1 MSDNLSIPQ
10 VLPAENFVISA
21 GTVCFDVSRSMIL
34 LLYHRPKAEYL
45 LPKGRVNAGERF
57 SDAALRETLEE
68 SGVTAT
74 LLPSPITTLA
84 QGLGP
89 GELNTEPFVLSS
101 AFRNGAWKLMF
112 WYIAQAD
119 YAAPRSYGMQEEG
132 EEFDTVWVPQANAPG
147 VLSYS
152 GDSAIVAKALSIMAK
167 HE

>member
-21 GTVCFDVSRSMIL
+21 GTVCFDVTRSRIL

-74 LLPSPITTLA
+74 LLPSPIATLA
-84 QGLGP
+84 QGLDP
-89 GELNTEPFVLSS
+89 GELNTEPFVLECIPQRRMEAYVLVYS
-101 AFRNGAWKLMF
+101 ASRLCGAAELRHAGRGRG
-112 WYIAQAD
+112 I
-119 YAAPRSYGMQEEG
+119 
-132 EEFDTVWVPQANAPG
+132 
-147 VLSYS
+147 
-152 GDSAIVAKALSIMAK
+152 
-167 HE
+167 